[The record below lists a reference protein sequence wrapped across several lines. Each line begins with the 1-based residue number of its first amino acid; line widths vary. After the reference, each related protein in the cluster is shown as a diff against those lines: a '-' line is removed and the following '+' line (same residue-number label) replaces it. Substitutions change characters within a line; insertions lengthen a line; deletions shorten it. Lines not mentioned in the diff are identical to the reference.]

1 MTWTFEQVLQSIR
14 ELDAFLKRLGLHTEA
29 GRFSAHIKA
38 IETLDAAQK
47 RGNVDG
53 IDNDQTLWSMTE
65 AIELVDVYDA
75 LKDYSPSILARKFRE
90 VLQGPPRPTAE
101 DENTNHGRNT
111 AFELSIAARFCRQGV
126 FRGLLDNPD
135 VLCEVGGVPVLV
147 QCKRPLE
154 EKGIQRN
161 IARAREQL
169 RGDLA
174 GRRYP
179 VECGIIAISLSRI
192 ISPRAALL
200 WGTPSARALAGARQ
214 RIEVIA
220 QPYASVSVEEP
231 GVIATAFHVMMPV
244 LTVDTDRPDG
254 RLGSVD
260 VHVIYR
266 HYPDSREQTE
276 LLHRLFGPPTG

>member
-1 MTWTFEQVLQSIR
+1 MTWTFEQVLQRMR
-14 ELDAFLKRLGLHTEA
+14 ELDAFLKRIGLHTEA
-29 GRFSAHIKA
+29 GRFSVHIKA

-47 RGNVDG
+47 RGSVDE

-65 AIELVDVYDA
+65 AIELAEVDA
-75 LKDYSPSILARKFRE
+75 LKEYSPSILARKFRE
-90 VLQGPPRPTAE
+90 VLQGPPRPTVE

-111 AFELSIAARFCRQGV
+111 AFELSMATWFCRQGV
-126 FRGLLDNPD
+126 FRGLFDNPD
-135 VLCEVGGVPVLV
+135 VLCEVAGVPVLV

-179 VECGIIAISLSRI
+179 AACGIIAISLSRI
-192 ISPRAALL
+192 ISPRSALL
-200 WGTPSARALAGARQ
+200 WGTHSARALAEARQ
-214 RIEVIA
+214 RIEAIA
-220 QPYASVSVEEP
+220 QSYASVSVEEP

-244 LTVDTDRPDG
+244 LTVDTDRPNG
-254 RLGSVD
+254 RLGSVN
-260 VHVIYR
+260 VPVIYR

-276 LLHRLFGPPTG
+276 LLHHLFGPPMG